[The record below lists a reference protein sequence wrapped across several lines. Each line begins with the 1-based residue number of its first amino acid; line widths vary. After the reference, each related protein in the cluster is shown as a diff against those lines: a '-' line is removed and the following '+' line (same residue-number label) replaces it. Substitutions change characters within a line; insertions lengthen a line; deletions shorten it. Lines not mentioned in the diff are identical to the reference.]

1 MSVSGTADGA
11 ISIFVIDDDESFLS
25 MTETFLDRHDDFS
38 VATTTEQD
46 HVVDAVEDGAVDCVV
61 SDYDMP
67 GTDGIELLEAVRER
81 DPSLPYI
88 LYTGRGSEDVA
99 SEAISAGVTD
109 YLQKGGSSD
118 VYRLLTNRIRNAV
131 AETRARE
138 RAERYETIVEALGY
152 PAYVVDEDGQFRFV
166 NEAFAELTGYE
177 VEEIVDAEPDLIKSP
192 EGVEIAA
199 SRLGDVLSAEGA
211 DTARFDVE
219 ILTADGESV
228 PCRDHMAALPYDGE
242 EFEGSVGI
250 LRNITSERERERELH
265 RFQRMVETAGEAIC
279 ALDGEGRVTYANEA
293 FLDLL
298 GADEA
303 AVVGEPYMAPLVW
316 KGDEPDPVAELLA
329 ADAPATRTF
338 ETAISDSDR
347 RIETTLSLS
356 STDERRV
363 ITAVVRDAGTT
374 DDDIDIDL
382 GDRVLQEASIGI
394 TLTGPRREG
403 CPILF
408 VNDAFCAI
416 TGYDREEVI
425 GESHNFLQGP
435 ATEASSKEVL
445 RRGLDEGESVSTELL
460 NYRADGTPFWNR
472 VEIEPVRERDGTV
485 THFLGFQR
493 DVTDER
499 MAVREASRHEERIE
513 RLTSDLSHDIKTPL
527 SVAQG
532 HLDLLAEEADDDA
545 RERIE
550 TIDDALDRSLELL
563 SEFRTLVETG
573 ASVHDP
579 EQTDLDGLVADA
591 WAAAA
596 AETATLETDD
606 ELGSVLADR
615 KRLQRLFENLFR
627 NAVEHG
633 DAEVTVTV
641 GILPDGFYVADD
653 GPGIPAAK
661 REQVFDAGFT
671 TDERGH
677 GSGLAIVEQ
686 IADAHGWNIEVTE
699 SEESGARFQ
708 FSGIR
713 LPRRLPSE
721 S

>member
-1 MSVSGTADGA
+1 MSVSGTADGT
-11 ISIFVIDDDESFLS
+11 ISILVIDDDESFLS
-25 MTETFLDRHDDFS
+25 MTETFLDRHDEFS

-46 HVVDAVEDGAVDCVV
+46 RVIDAVEDGAVDCVV

-81 DPSLPYI
+81 DGSLPYI

-131 AETRARE
+131 AETRASE

-152 PAYVVDEDGQFRFV
+152 PAYVVDEDGEFRFV
-166 NEAFAELTGYE
+166 NEAFADLTGYE
-177 VEEIVDAEPDLIKSP
+177 IEEIVGSEPDLIKSP
-192 EGVEIAA
+192 EGVERA
-199 SRLGDVLSAEGA
+199 SSELGDVLSSQGP

-219 ILTADGESV
+219 ILTADGEIV
-228 PCRDHMAALPYDGE
+228 PCRDHMAALPYEGE
-242 EFEGSVGI
+242 KFEGSVGI
-250 LRNITSERERERELH
+250 LRNIAAERERERELY

-279 ALDGEGRVTYANEA
+279 ALDDEGRVTYANEA

-298 GADEA
+298 GVDEA
-303 AVVGEPYMAPLVW
+303 AVIGQPYMDPLVW
-316 KGDEPDPVAELLA
+316 KAEEPDPVTDLLA
-329 ADAPATRTF
+329 TEPPATRTF
-338 ETAISDSDR
+338 ETPLADSDR

-356 STDERRV
+356 SAGEERAV
-363 ITAVVRDAGTT
+363 TAVVRDAGTI
-374 DDDIDIDL
+374 DDDLDVDL
-382 GDRVLQEASIGI
+382 GDRVLEEASIGI
-394 TLTGPRREG
+394 TLTGPRHEG

-408 VNDAFCAI
+408 VNDAFCEI
-416 TGYDREEVI
+416 TGYDREDVI
-425 GESHNFLQGP
+425 GTDHNFLQGP
-435 ATEASSKEVL
+435 ATEESSKETL
-445 RRGLDEGESVSTELL
+445 RRGLDQGKSASTELL

-472 VEIEPVRERDGTV
+472 VEIEPVRDGNGTV

-532 HLDLLAEEADDDA
+532 NLDLLADEVDDDA

-550 TIDDALDRSLELL
+550 TVEDALDRSLELL

-579 EQTDLDGLVADA
+579 ERTDLGDLIDDA
-591 WAAAA
+591 WAGAAP
-596 AETATLETDD
+596 ERATLEIAGDLD
-606 ELGSVLADR
+606 SVLADR
-615 KRLQRLFENLFR
+615 QRLRRLFENVFS
-627 NAVEHG
+627 NAVEHA
-633 DAEVTVTV
+633 DADVTVTV
-641 GILPDGFYVADD
+641 GSLPDGFYVADD
-653 GPGIPAAK
+653 GPGIPPEERDA
-661 REQVFDAGFT
+661 VFDAGFT
-671 TDERGH
+671 TCEEGH
-677 GSGLAIVEQ
+677 GSGLAIVEE
-686 IADAHGWNIEVTE
+686 IADAHGWEIEVTE
-699 SEESGARFQ
+699 SATGGARFE
-708 FSGIR
+708 FTGIR
-713 LPRRLPSE
+713 LPRRLPTDE
-721 S
+721 